1 MRCFLEKY
9 RITSF
14 FLVLL
19 LTGTTTLDAQVTF
32 RASAPNGVVKGEQF
46 RLSYTLNEEG
56 KDLRLPD
63 LKGFEV
69 LFGPSTSRS
78 FSQSTIN
85 GKTTSESSVTY
96 TYILVAP
103 AEGTFTIGPASI
115 NVNGSNYRSNS
126 LTVKVL
132 PPDKAAENR
141 QGGSPGSSDSGSSS
155 AAPAAKVSADDAFI
169 RAIVSKNNGY
179 EQEGF
184 TVTFRLYT
192 TLNITDLG
200 KIEFPEFE
208 GFMVE
213 DVTIASN
220 QQLQMERYNGR
231 NYYTA
236 DLKKTLLFPQR
247 SGKITIPS
255 GRLEMVFSVPSGK
268 RVSTFFGTQEVMADV
283 KKTLVTNPLSI
294 NVKPLPEGK
303 PLGFSNAVGTFT
315 FTPSISTKQ
324 TRANEPITISVD
336 ISGTGNMK
344 LIQNP
349 EVKFPTNFEVYDPTV
364 SNNFQVATNGLTGSR
379 KIEYLAIPR
388 YEGHYNIPPIE
399 FSYFDLNTNSYK
411 TVKSPEYNLQI
422 AKGDPGKASAS
433 SYVNQQDV
441 RVEQDIRFL
450 KTGEPQYQHKDNF
463 FVGSLGYWLW
473 YLIPLVLLIVFYLF
487 NLKMA
492 RENANVALMRTRKA
506 NKMAIKKLKMAEKFL
521 KEHNKEKFY
530 DEVLRALWGYFSDKL
545 SIPVVN
551 LTKDNIEKE
560 LSDYGIDNELT
571 GKFMQILN
579 TCEFARY
586 APAESDAAMDKLYN
600 ETVDAIG
607 KMESKLKR
615 K

>member
-1 MRCFLEKY
+1 MRVFLQKY
-9 RITSF
+9 KTT
-14 FLVLL
+14 FLFLAIL
-19 LTGTTTLDAQVTF
+19 LTGTAALQAQVTF

-46 RLSYTLNEEG
+46 RLSYTLNQEG

-78 FSQSTIN
+78 FSQQTVN

-103 AEGTFTIGPASI
+103 EEGTFTIAPASI
-115 NVNGSNYRSNS
+115 TVDGSNYRSNS
-126 LTVKVL
+126 LTIKVL

-141 QGGSPGSSDSGSSS
+141 QGGSSGSSDSGSSS
-155 AAPAAKVSADDAFI
+155 APSATVSANDAFI
-169 RAIVSKNNGY
+169 RAIVSKNNVY

-213 DVTIASN
+213 EVTIASN

-247 SGKITIPS
+247 SGRITIPS

-283 KKTLVTNPLSI
+283 KKALVTNPLAI

-303 PLGFSNAVGTFT
+303 PLNFSNAVGTFT
-315 FTPSISTKQ
+315 FTPSISTQQ
-324 TRANEPITISVD
+324 TRANEPITVSVD
-336 ISGTGNMK
+336 ISGTGNLK

-364 SNNFQVATNGLTGSR
+364 NNNFQVTTNGLTGSR

-388 YEGHYNIPPIE
+388 YEGNYNIPAIE
-399 FSYFDLNTNSYK
+399 FSYFDLNSNSYK
-411 TVKSPEYNLQI
+411 TVSSPEYNLQI
-422 AKGDPGKASAS
+422 AKGDPSKASAS
-433 SYVNQQDV
+433 NYVNQQNV
-441 RVEQDIRFL
+441 RIEQDIRFL
-450 KTGEPQYQHKDNF
+450 KTEEPQYQYKNSF
-463 FVGSLGYWLW
+463 FAGSIGYWLW
-473 YLIPLVLLIVFYLF
+473 YLIPLILLIVFYIF
-487 NLKMA
+487 NRKIA
-492 RENANVALMRTRKA
+492 KENANVALMRTKKA
-506 NKMAIKKLKMAEKFL
+506 NKVAIKRLKVAEKYL
-521 KEHNKEKFY
+521 KAHDKEHFY

-545 SIPVVN
+545 SIPVAN

-560 LSDYGIDNELT
+560 LSDYGIGNELI
-571 GKFMQILN
+571 GKFIQILN

-607 KMESKLKR
+607 EMESKLKR